1 MKRGKRGQ
9 FYIMAAI
16 IIVIIIASIAGL
28 SNYARIKKEPVKFYS
43 LSEMADEEGWQVM
56 ANSIFQEMSNQNA
69 EVDESMKRFLDLFAQ
84 YANQNTQEDI
94 SLIFIYGDASQGEVS
109 GEVYSRTSQGD
120 VNVFVGD
127 QKINIGMSKKIV
139 SDETLDSFK
148 VSGSGDERTINVSI
162 NGINQ
167 TIPLLSGNNFLFI
180 MTTSSGLN
188 EYVTNNFNNP
198 GV

>member
-1 MKRGKRGQ
+1 
-9 FYIMAAI
+9 
-16 IIVIIIASIAGL
+16 
-28 SNYARIKKEPVKFYS
+28 
-43 LSEMADEEGWQVM
+43 
-56 ANSIFQEMSNQNA
+56 
-69 EVDESMKRFLDLFAQ
+69 
-84 YANQNTQEDI
+84 
-94 SLIFIYGDASQGEVS
+94 
-109 GEVYSRTSQGD
+109 
-120 VNVFVGD
+120 
-127 QKINIGMSKKIV
+127 
-139 SDETLDSFK
+139 LDSFK